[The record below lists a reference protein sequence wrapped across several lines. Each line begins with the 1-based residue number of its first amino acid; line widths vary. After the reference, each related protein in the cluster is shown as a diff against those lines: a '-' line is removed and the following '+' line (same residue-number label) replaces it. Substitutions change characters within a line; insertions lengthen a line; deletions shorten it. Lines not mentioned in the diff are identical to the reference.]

1 MRISRKWNLFD
12 HVHLEQQSSYNI
24 LTQFFLSATM
34 ELVQCFTNSP
44 YRSVKLRHGRNASRN
59 IGSLQG
65 QLGEGIPHHQRDQAV
80 TQFSE
85 TCAKGGL
92 DFFFFCQLKKLP
104 YRTLRTQQGWKPF
117 LSSFIKA
124 TGRSCVMHKN
134 TMLLKKSESKL
145 PFPLLQIIILHHKIK
160 ATTRQLHLQDIDK
173 AHILQQI
180 LSKEQKRKLQFSGSY
195 ITYCYFSALNV

>member
-12 HVHLEQQSSYNI
+12 HVYLGVAKQLQHSHSIFPFSNYGISVVLHQQP
-24 LTQFFLSATM
+24 LMVCEAQTWQ
-34 ELVQCFTNSP
+34 ECVQKYWQPARIAGRRDSPPPAGPGCNS
-44 YRSVKLRHGRNASRN
+44 VLRDLCKGRV
-59 IGSLQG
+59 G
-65 QLGEGIPHHQRDQAV
+65 
-80 TQFSE
+80 
-85 TCAKGGL
+85 
-92 DFFFFCQLKKLP
+92 FFFFCQLKKLP

-117 LSSFIKA
+117 LSNFIKA